1 MKKLS
6 WIALLLFSS
15 TSFAQN
21 GLGDVVGTVVNGKTK
36 ETIYAA
42 NVFILDQDRR
52 YITRTDEDGRFRL
65 SAVPAGKYQLLI
77 SHQGDTMKSQIV
89 DIPMDG
95 FARTGIIEYYS
106 KIQDL
111 PTIVVGAGDK
121 GLKLVNGF
129 LPIKTLSSEEI
140 EQSAIRFDI
149 KALVSS
155 LTTDVKVAD
164 DGSLVFRG
172 ARKGDMIYMVDGMK
186 ILGDLSIPSASIS
199 RMMVYSGGLPANYG
213 DTMGGVVVMETKSYF
228 ELLRDFESAHLRKG
242 I

>member
-6 WIALLLFSS
+6 VIALLLFAG
-15 TSFAQN
+15 TSFGQS

-42 NVFILDQDRR
+42 SVFILDQDRR

-65 SAVPAGKYQLLI
+65 SAVPAGTYQLYV
-77 SHQGDTMKSQIV
+77 SHYGDTMKSQIV
-89 DIPMDG
+89 DIPIDG
-95 FARTGIIEYYS
+95 FARTGTIDYYS
-106 KIQDL
+106 SIQDI
-111 PTIVVGAGDK
+111 PTIVVGAGDR
-121 GLKLVNGF
+121 GLKLINGF

-140 EQSAIRFDI
+140 AQSAIRFDI

-186 ILGDLSIPSASIS
+186 IIGDLSVPSASIS

-228 ELLRDFESAHLRKG
+228 ELLRNYESAQLRMG
-242 I
+242 N

>member
-6 WIALLLFSS
+6 LIALLLFAS

-21 GLGDVVGTVVNGKTK
+21 GLGDVVGTVIDGKTK
-36 ETIYAA
+36 EAIWSA
-42 NVFILDQDRR
+42 NVFILDQDKR
-52 YITRTDEDGRFRL
+52 YITKTDTDGRFRL
-65 SAVPAGKYQLLI
+65 SAIPAGKYQLYV

-95 FARTGIIEYYS
+95 FARTGNIEYYS
-106 KIQDL
+106 KIQDI
-111 PTIVVGAGDK
+111 PTVVVGARDK

-140 EQSAIRFDI
+140 EQSAVRFDI

-172 ARKGDMIYMVDGMK
+172 ARKGDMMYMVDGMK
-186 ILGDLSIPSASIS
+186 VLGDLKIPSASIS
-199 RMMVYSGGLPANYG
+199 RTMVYSGGLPANYG

-228 ELLRDFESAHLRKG
+228 ELLRNYESAQLRKG
-242 I
+242 L